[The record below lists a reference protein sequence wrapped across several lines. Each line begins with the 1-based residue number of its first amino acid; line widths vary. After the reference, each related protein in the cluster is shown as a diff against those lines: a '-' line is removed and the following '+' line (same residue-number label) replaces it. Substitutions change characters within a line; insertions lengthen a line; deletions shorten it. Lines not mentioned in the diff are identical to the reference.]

1 MSNSQQYY
9 QPPESH
15 ESQIK
20 KTGIWLTVFFFKLAI
35 LILLVIIYSQELSK
49 FLPFSAEKRFT
60 QPYEQL
66 ISHYFN
72 EDHSQHGLVISTYL
86 TELGSRLAHTME
98 VPEDYS
104 VQFHF
109 INSPSVNA
117 FATLGGHIFVSRGL
131 MNKMPDE
138 NSLAF
143 VIAHELA
150 HIKHRDPVASIG
162 RGLALQML
170 YSFISGDYSNSD
182 LALEG
187 GEIGLLYFSR
197 EQEQMADTAAVQAL
211 YTSYQHAGGFDSLFR
226 QLINHEQGRKIT
238 REEYHQ
244 WREWLSTHPTLDKRI
259 TDMLMIIQ
267 EKNYN
272 SDGQRTPIPNYVK
285 LSLNSLKNK
294 QDSRGNEADSG
305 LKKL

>member
-9 QPPESH
+9 QPPENH

-35 LILLVIIYSQELSK
+35 LVLLVVIYSQELSK

-72 EDHSQHGLVISTYL
+72 EEHSQHGLVISTYL
-86 TELGSRLAHTME
+86 TELGSRLAETMQI
-98 VPEDYS
+98 PQDYS

-117 FATLGGHIFVSRGL
+117 FATLGGHIFISHG
-131 MNKMPDE
+131 MMEKMPDE

-143 VIAHELA
+143 VVAHELA

-162 RGLALQML
+162 RGLALRIL

-182 LALEG
+182 LTLQG

-197 EQEQMADTAAVQAL
+197 EQEQLADRAAIQAL
-211 YTSYQHAGGFDSLFR
+211 YTSYQHAGGFDNLFS
-226 QLINHEQGRKIT
+226 QLINNGQIKKVT

-244 WREWLSTHPTLDKRI
+244 WREWLSTHPTLDERI
-259 TDMLMIIQ
+259 TSMTMIIQ

-272 SDGQRTPIPNYVK
+272 SDGQRTPIPNHVK
-285 LSLNSLKNK
+285 LSLASLKNIQGAHSSK
-294 QDSRGNEADSG
+294 VGSDLG
-305 LKKL
+305 KL